1 MINIRSLSLVIVGS
15 VLLLSIS
22 GCDSE
27 AYKNRPIDVLATD
40 FGTVITGKDGKPE
53 KLESSSKPITAG
65 THFYWKIYYRS
76 NRDVIKF
83 TELQR
88 LSAPS
93 EWNVAPT
100 LKHKIYEDGR
110 LIAVEREVPN
120 TGEMAGVWSINDK
133 DPKGEGVTAIVIDGV
148 VVHRFQFEIQ

>member
-1 MINIRSLSLVIVGS
+1 MMNIRSLSSVILGS

-27 AYKNRPIDVLATD
+27 EYKNRPIDVLATD
-40 FGTVITGKDGKPE
+40 FGTVIIGRDGKPE

-76 NRDVIKF
+76 NRDLIKF
-83 TELQR
+83 TEWQR

-93 EWNVAPT
+93 KWNVAPA
-100 LKHKIYEDGR
+100 LRHKIYEDGR
-110 LIAVEREVPN
+110 LIAIEREMPN
-120 TGEMAGVWSINDK
+120 TGEIYGSWSINDK
-133 DPKGEGVTAIVIDGV
+133 DPKGEGMTAITIDGV